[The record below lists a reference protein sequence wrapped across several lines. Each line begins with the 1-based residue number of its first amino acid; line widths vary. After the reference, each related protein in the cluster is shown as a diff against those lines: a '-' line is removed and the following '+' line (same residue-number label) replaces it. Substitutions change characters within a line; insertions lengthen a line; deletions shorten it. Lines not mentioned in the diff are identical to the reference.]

1 MPESSRSGA
10 NTGYFTF
17 AELRQA
23 HADLLRRNGPGGS
36 TGDDSDAIRRIDSFI
51 AAAAASGSHIDKDA
65 ERQNAQGILDYWAA
79 ELVSLS
85 ELDAATWTPPRL
97 AEAVPE
103 ALRAAAPAAAVPG
116 TGEGTVG
123 SMRSGTGDGGLS
135 GVQIRLAATA
145 RQWKQSGNSGYLLSG
160 DALEEAERFVN
171 VDPDIRLLVE
181 ASRELV
187 AQRERRR
194 KFWLSVLSAVLL
206 IGFAVLG
213 ALAYGLYRQRQ
224 EVTANG
230 LLAIQRTYQADVAE
244 FLANSKRLA
253 LAGQQI
259 ATDGVRDKALESA
272 ETAQSRLAE
281 LERTQRLLDAT
292 LQALRRH
299 GGNLSRSDLPEDVWT
314 ALQAPASAAP
324 VPALERGGYNPA
336 FIGPLVPFPRI
347 REPGR
352 GDYGHQRDYF
362 NFSVLPQPDRL
373 MPRVSASNLDRQQL
387 RVLPRGDT
395 TFRIDGE
402 MGNQQSEAASFRD
415 GLQPATLVSRQEVAW
430 GALHR
435 DPSTAARQ
443 LNAVVYTYAN
453 AVPQWPAFRNRVW
466 DRLESWVLTE
476 HNKSASKVSIF
487 AGPVLDG
494 AGDPQVG
501 GFRLPQAYWKIAVS
515 QPLDSGSSL
524 VVDAFLVPQAS
535 RAEAATDGDFDP
547 QRYRVRVE
555 RIEQL
560 TGLDFGP
567 ALRAAPTAA
576 AATAAQAVSA
586 TASSDSFVEL
596 TGASVDQL
604 NAADASLRRSTA
616 DGFVTM
622 LRNDYLPT
630 ERKLGVVR
638 AVVDSLERWAADPAG
653 ANGLYNAWVV
663 LDQVPAANWNRPEW
677 QETRD
682 ATRRFVLQWLKNSGA
697 ANPATKARIDAT
709 LARLGWSLPLT
720 YQVDLQY
727 TGIDAASAKA
737 ASAGLRALGWNVR
750 GEEQVAQAPAG
761 NEIRYGDPAD
771 EPAAR
776 LLAAD
781 LRVPGGSRTLKVQA
795 GIERYGQETRKRYQD
810 VRVPTAAETP
820 RVVQVSAIKKGKLE
834 IWIGR

>member
-10 NTGYFTF
+10 KAGYFTF

-51 AAAAASGSHIDKDA
+51 ATAAASGSHIDKDA

-97 AEAVPE
+97 AEPVPE
-103 ALRAAAPAAAVPG
+103 ELRAAAPAAAASG
-116 TGEGTVG
+116 TGDGNVG
-123 SMRSGTGDGGLS
+123 SVRSGTGDGGLS
-135 GVQIRLAATA
+135 GAQIRLAATA

-181 ASRELV
+181 ASRDLAE
-187 AQRERRR
+187 QRERRR
-194 KFWLSVLSAVLL
+194 RFWLSILSAVLL

-281 LERTQRLLDAT
+281 LERTQRLLDST

-299 GGNLSRSDLPEDVWT
+299 GGNLSRSDVPEDVWA
-314 ALQAPASAAP
+314 ALQAPVSAAP
-324 VPALERGGYNPA
+324 VPTLERSGYNPA
-336 FIGPLVPFPRI
+336 FIGPLLPFPRI

-352 GDYGHQRDYF
+352 GDYGHQQDYF
-362 NFSVLPQPDRL
+362 NFSVLTQPTRH
-373 MPRVSASNLDRQQL
+373 MARVSASNLDRQQL

-395 TFRIDGE
+395 AFRSDE
-402 MGNQQSEAASFRD
+402 EVGNQQSEAASFRD

-453 AVPQWPAFRNRVW
+453 AVPQWPTFRNRVW

-476 HNKSASKVSIF
+476 HNKSATKVSIF
-487 AGPVLDG
+487 AGPVLDW
-494 AGDPQVG
+494 AGDPEIG
-501 GFRLPQAYWKIAVS
+501 GFRLPLSYWKIAVS

-524 VVDAFLVPQAS
+524 VVDAFLVPQPAQ
-535 RAEAATDGDFDP
+535 AGADADFDP

-555 RIEQL
+555 QIEQL

-576 AATAAQAVSA
+576 ATAAAQAVSA
-586 TASSDSFVEL
+586 TASNDSFVEL
-596 TGASVDQL
+596 TGTSVDQL

-630 ERKLGVVR
+630 ERKLALVR

-682 ATRRFVLQWLKNSGA
+682 ATRRFVLQWLKSSGA
-697 ANPATKARIDAT
+697 ANPATKAKIDAT
-709 LARLGWSLPLT
+709 LARLGWSLPPA

-737 ASAGLRALGWNVR
+737 ASAGLRALGWSVR

-820 RVVQVSAIKKGKLE
+820 RVVQVAGIQKGKLE